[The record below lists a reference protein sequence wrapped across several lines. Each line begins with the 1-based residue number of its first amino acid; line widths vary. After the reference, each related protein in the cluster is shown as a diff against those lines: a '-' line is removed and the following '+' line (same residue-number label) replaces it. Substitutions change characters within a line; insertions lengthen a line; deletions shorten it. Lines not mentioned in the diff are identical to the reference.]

1 MFLLFFSWTWKKN
14 VIILWAKSCR
24 SRDYRTALNVAIL
37 TVPGWPASLGAVMFW
52 YGVSKPSQSSSLTA
66 ITWPPCW
73 GSSLLHQMGSILK
86 NSCFSV
92 MNFQA
97 WCCIQMEFLSTS
109 FLSNWRSYC
118 SPQAAFLPSLVK
130 SLWYEVSAVSRVYCW
145 GFFLWKME
153 TPTIDLNIKMT
164 SNGQNFY
171 VIPVSVTARM

>member
-86 NSCFSV
+86 NSRFSL

-109 FLSNWRSYC
+109 FLSNWRSYRSQLFYRLWSSHFDMKC
-118 SPQAAFLPSLVK
+118 QLCQEFTAEGFSCEKWKPLP
-130 SLWYEVSAVSRVYCW
+130 
-145 GFFLWKME
+145 
-153 TPTIDLNIKMT
+153 
-164 SNGQNFY
+164 
-171 VIPVSVTARM
+171 